1 MSSEAAKPPAPAA
14 APGVHPRRGWSL
26 RPATDRQAGDAI
38 VSNFLL
44 HWFPAKAF
52 KSSMAWS
59 YSFWLGTVSAALL
72 FLLILSGLPLLFLYI
87 PSVER
92 AYASVKDIEYVITF
106 GSWIRAVHRISAH
119 LMVAAVF
126 LHLVRVFLTGAY
138 KNGVGRGAGGDQR
151 SPLHGSDQKREWNW
165 VIGVAMLL
173 LTLFLSFTGYLLPW
187 DQLAYWAVTVG
198 TNIASSVPFV
208 GPGMRELLIGGRTI
222 EQATL
227 IRFYVL
233 HVLFLPMLIGVL
245 FGYHM
250 WRVRKDGGLAPADR
264 SRSATEK
271 AETPPSNT
279 KTYTLLGIARG
290 TSPRVHA
297 SSLEMRDTTVNSVP
311 DLTRRIAIVVLG
323 TIALVGI
330 LAVFVRSPLEEPAN
344 PLITPNPAKA
354 PWYFLW
360 LQEIVTD
367 TTIHIGKFTING
379 AFIGGVLLP
388 GLLLTLMTAWPWLDR
403 SPGAAAGLW
412 FAKARRRQN
421 LVFLLI
427 VLGVLALTIV
437 GTFLRG
443 PYWNFFWPWQP
454 WPELPSRI

>member
-1 MSSEAAKPPAPAA
+1 MSPEAPKPKSS
-14 APGVHPRRGWSL
+14 APGCPPGPGWSL
-26 RPATDRQAGDAI
+26 RPASDRQAGDAV
-38 VSNFLL
+38 VSNFML
-44 HWFPAKAF
+44 HWFPAKTF

-59 YSFWLGTVSAALL
+59 YSLWLGTVSAALL
-72 FLLILSGLPLLFLYI
+72 LLLILSGLPLLFLYI

-138 KNGVGRGAGGDQR
+138 KNGVGR
-151 SPLHGSDQKREWNW
+151 SQKRQWNW
-165 VIGVAMLL
+165 VIGVGMLL

-208 GPGMRELLIGGRTI
+208 GPAARELLIGGRTI

-264 SRSATEK
+264 SRVAEEK
-271 AETPPSNT
+271 ADTPPSKT

-311 DLTRRIAIVVLG
+311 DLTRRIAIVMLG

-367 TTIHIGKFTING
+367 TTVHIGKFTING
-379 AFIGGVLLP
+379 AFLGGVLLP
-388 GLLLTLMTAWPWLDR
+388 GALLTLLTVWPWLDR
-403 SPGAAAGLW
+403 SPGSAAGLW
-412 FAKARRRQN
+412 FAKIRRRQN
-421 LVFLLI
+421 LVFLLL
-427 VLGVLALTIV
+427 VLGVLVLTVI